1 MTRTPAPP
9 ARAVRRW
16 ITDPLVPFLLLTAG
30 ALVAAGYGSA
40 LTWAMIGG
48 LAGYSLS
55 GSV

>member
-1 MTRTPAPP
+1 MTRTPTPS
-9 ARAVRRW
+9 ARTARRW
-16 ITDPLVPFLLLTAG
+16 VTDPLVPLLLLTVG
-30 ALVAAGYGSA
+30 ALAAAGYGHE

>member
-9 ARAVRRW
+9 ARAARRR
-16 ITDPLVPFLLLTAG
+16 ITDPLVPLLLLTAG